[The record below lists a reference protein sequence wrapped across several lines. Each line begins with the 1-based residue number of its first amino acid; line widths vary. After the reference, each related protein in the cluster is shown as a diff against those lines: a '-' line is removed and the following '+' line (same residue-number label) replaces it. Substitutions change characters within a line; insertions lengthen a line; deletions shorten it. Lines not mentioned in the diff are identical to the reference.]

1 MRKKLLSFHSEC
13 TLQRNGITIP
23 FNKSKTK
30 MKAIHLYAYYE
41 NENLSLL
48 QAPAIHICEI
58 SSEENILYQ
67 FPVLMIKK
75 ILRPYIQEG
84 KITIELLDENKNS
97 NQSTRIIN
105 ASDMSLTNSI
115 KMENSLFCFISNSS
129 KEMLT
134 HFCSLVADVLLK
146 FKALKNE
153 NKEKTEKSM
162 KSLENSLE
170 EQSKNKMQEEEKKLK
185 EPENRRKINRSIL
198 SQNPQI
204 IHSINNQNL
213 SNSNNARTMIKKRN
227 FNALS
232 QENSQKGII
241 VNAGQ
246 KMTNEKKYIKIFN
259 FFEKI
264 PDIILEKIIMFIPN
278 SEFKVL
284 KLVSKDFYKNLWRNL
299 RHLNL
304 KGNPAIPPT
313 ILRKFFEQIEKVE
326 KISCGQFKHITPT
339 FLYEIFNFKQNNQIK
354 EIDLTK
360 YNKTNDKILIK
371 IFQTCKKLECLKL
384 PYLSNVTKESLLSMS
399 TYLKEINTLEIK
411 YNGPTEIQTN
421 TNITDTALA
430 NVIEKNGNLKSFY
443 LAYVTNIFSE
453 AFFKPNLF
461 ARIKIIK
468 ITNLVFSKLEQI
480 GNLVNLMYFPN
491 LEYLK
496 IIHFLLKNQFNLY
509 EPITLNPKI
518 FENIVKNCKKIQ
530 KIKFGEWFDN
540 ELLLLLVENLKEIR
554 EISVKNN
561 QNLEDISL
569 EIFFQNSLL
578 LEKIDIA
585 ECVRVNGNCFES
597 LSSPNISK
605 VVVSLNSYGIKCLEE
620 LFEEK
625 KVKPKL
631 INKIEKKFL

>member
-1 MRKKLLSFHSEC
+1 MKKKLLSFHSEC
-13 TLQRNGITIP
+13 ILQRNGITIP

-41 NENLSLL
+41 KENLSLL
-48 QAPAIHICEI
+48 QSPSIHICEI
-58 SSEENILYQ
+58 SSEETILYQ
-67 FPVLMIKK
+67 FSLLMIKK

-97 NQSTRIIN
+97 SHSTRIIN

-115 KMENSLFCFISNSS
+115 KIENSFFCFISNSS
-129 KEMLT
+129 KEMLS
-134 HFCSLVADVLLK
+134 HFCSLVADVLMK

-153 NKEKTEKSM
+153 NKEKNEIPM
-162 KSLENSLE
+162 NIENSLE
-170 EQSKNKMQEEEKKLK
+170 EKQKNKMQEEKKLK
-185 EPENRRKINRSIL
+185 EPENRRKINRSVL
-198 SQNPQI
+198 SQNPII
-204 IHSINNQNL
+204 IHNGNNQNI
-213 SNSNNARTMIKKRN
+213 SNNNNARTLIKKRN
-227 FNALS
+227 FNVLS
-232 QENSQKGII
+232 IENSQEF
-241 VNAGQ
+241 VANVGQ
-246 KMTNEKKYIKIFN
+246 KMNNSKKSIKIFN

-299 RHLNL
+299 RHLNF

-313 ILRKFFEQIEKVE
+313 ILRKFFEQTEKVE

-339 FLYEIFNFKQNNQIK
+339 FFYEIFNFQQNNQIK

-399 TYLKEINTLEIK
+399 TYLKEIHTLEIK

-421 TNITDTALA
+421 SNITDTSLA
-430 NVIEKNGNLKSFY
+430 NILEKNENLKSFY
-443 LAYVTNIFSE
+443 LAYVSNIFSE
-453 AFFKPNLF
+453 AFFKPNIV

-468 ITNLVFSKLEQI
+468 ITNFVFSKLEQM

-496 IIHFLLKNQFNLY
+496 ILHFLLKNQLNLY
-509 EPITLNPKI
+509 EPIKLNPNI

-540 ELLLLLVENLKEIR
+540 ELLLIMVEHLKEIR
-554 EISVKNN
+554 EFSIKNN
-561 QNLEDISL
+561 QNLDDLSL
-569 EIFFQNSLL
+569 EIFFQSSLL
-578 LEKIDIA
+578 LEKIDIS
-585 ECVRVNGNCFES
+585 ECSGVNGNCFES
-597 LSSPNISK
+597 LSSPNLSK

-620 LFEEK
+620 VFDEK
-625 KVKPKL
+625 KLKPKL
-631 INKIEKKFL
+631 INKIAKKYL